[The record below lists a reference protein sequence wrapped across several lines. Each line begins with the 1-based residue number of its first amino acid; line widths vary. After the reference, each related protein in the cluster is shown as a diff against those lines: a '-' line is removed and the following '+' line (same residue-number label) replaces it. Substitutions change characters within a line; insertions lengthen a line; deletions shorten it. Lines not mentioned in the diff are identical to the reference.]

1 MWRPDEK
8 ATDRDP
14 RLAPG
19 RWVVRYELLTGQK
32 PFAGDSVATLLYKIA
47 NEAPLSPTTY
57 NEALP
62 AELVR
67 IIERGMEKEAE
78 KRCQRGQELAAELR
92 PVIPLLRQGRPAGA
106 SS

>member
-1 MWRPDEK
+1 MRRPDEK

-19 RWVVRYELLTGQK
+19 RTVVLYELLTGQK
-32 PFAGDSVATLLYKIA
+32 PFEGDSVATLMYKIA
-47 NEAPLSPTTY
+47 NEAPPSPTTY

-78 KRCQRGQELAAELR
+78 KRYQRGQELAGELR
-92 PVIPLLRQGRPAGA
+92 QVIPLVRPGRPAGA